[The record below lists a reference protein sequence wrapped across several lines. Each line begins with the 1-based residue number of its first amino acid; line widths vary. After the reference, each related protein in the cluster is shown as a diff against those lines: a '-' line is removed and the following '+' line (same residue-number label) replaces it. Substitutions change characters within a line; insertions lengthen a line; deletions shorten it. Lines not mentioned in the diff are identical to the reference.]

1 AEISS
6 AIKRIAGRFYCPS
19 MLLYQTT
26 STGYKKQVEVI
37 WVYPLSKTVRGNEKN
52 VLGQFA
58 SN

>member
-1 AEISS
+1 
-6 AIKRIAGRFYCPS
+6 
-19 MLLYQTT
+19 MLLYQMT